1 MSAMVPRSAARVA
14 RAIART
20 LLLAAL
26 PLVPT
31 AAHAAEQASTTV
43 TEVRLERVK
52 PAKEKYPTLRFLK
65 ENRDFIRER
74 FDRLRERTV
83 EHREATG
90 PIDPRF
96 LEYQRMLA
104 AIHAGQD
111 SASASEDARK
121 RWQLYDSVTELGD
134 LERQLDQLERLLAE
148 QRGRLGILQADFEG
162 DQRTAL
168 MVVLTGDPGARAPG
182 ELALALDDR
191 APVTL
196 ALSSEQ
202 LESLRRGGAV
212 EVFHGFVEP
221 REQVVEVALAGGAW
235 PAADPA
241 YLTLEPARDRL
252 TLLRLDLRGLDPGQG
267 AASLQAALWLHDT
280 RIP

>member
-1 MSAMVPRSAARVA
+1 MVPRSAARIPCA
-14 RAIART
+14 LART

-26 PLVPT
+26 PLAPA

-52 PAKEKYPTLRFLK
+52 PAKEKHPTLRFLK

-83 EHREATG
+83 EHREAAG

-111 SASASEDARK
+111 SASASEGARK

-168 MVVLTGDPGARAPG
+168 MVVLTGDPGVRAPD

-191 APVTL
+191 APVKL

-221 REQVVEVALAGGAW
+221 REQVVEVALAGAAW